1 METVT
6 MGGVSL
12 PTPESTPPLY
22 DSMLPRDPDAYLRSL
37 YDVFSR
43 RLITNR
49 KLVPANLSFY
59 GAKTAVILRMLA
71 IDGIADEFEK
81 AVNRPNRAAQLPMRM
96 RVENQLLY
104 EFFANGLSALE
115 SFGFGSYYLGVGIEG
130 KKFHINKKRRSIT
143 PKAVLESFK
152 NFAPTDK
159 FTVELEK
166 SMNSRER
173 VVIKAMRNMLLH
185 TVDPGRTIGLD
196 PNAPHIIDL
205 DQWYKGD
212 WRRVWGGSNL
222 PAPALKFTLEPNALI
237 KQRDWIDGQLDLL
250 STDLCDL
257 ASAYGF
263 K

>member
-1 METVT
+1 
-6 MGGVSL
+6 
-12 PTPESTPPLY
+12 
-22 DSMLPRDPDAYLRSL
+22 MLTRDPDAYLLSL
-37 YDVFSR
+37 LEVFGP
-43 RLITNR
+43 RLSKNQ
-49 KLVPANLSFY
+49 KLLPAYSSFY
-59 GAKTAVILRMLA
+59 GAKNAVILRMRA
-71 IDGIADEFEK
+71 IDGIAIKFEK
-81 AVNRPNRAAQLPMRM
+81 AVNRPNRAAELPMRM
-96 RVENQLLY
+96 RIENQLLY

-115 SFGFGSYYLGVGIEG
+115 SFGFGSYYLGVGIDG
-130 KKFHINKKRRSIT
+130 KKFHINKKRRKIT
-143 PKAVLESFK
+143 PEAVLESFK

-159 FTVELEK
+159 FTVDLEK

-185 TVDPGRTIGLD
+185 TVDPGRTIRPLRPD
-196 PNAPHIIDL
+196 APHIIDL

-237 KQRDWIDGQLDLL
+237 KQRDWIEGQLDLL

-257 ASAYGF
+257 ASAHGF